1 MKNTIFIDGEEYT
14 ENDIRE
20 LLNKHEHN
28 CQAVEKLKK
37 GRIKPSTKQ
46 ETNFNQGA
54 VIDGS

>member
-1 MKNTIFIDGEEYT
+1 MNTIFVDGVKYT

-28 CQAVEKLKK
+28 CQAVEELKK
-37 GRIKPSTKQ
+37 GRTNTSKQ